1 MFILGQKV
9 LTKTDINVSLFK
21 YSKRKGENI
30 MKLKNNKGVTGVDIA
45 ISVLILII
53 FVSLIAGLFYNMG
66 ITSKK
71 IDRKA
76 EATNLA
82 IGAIERM
89 KLVDFA
95 DLENTKTNDDDGRK
109 GINESNIPTLTDLDV
124 PNGYKVEISVED
136 YDDGSVAK
144 IIRAYVTYMENNQNQ
159 EIKIETIKKVDNGEK
174 EVPIPAGFVVSGA
187 DGENDKEKGL
197 VIYEGTEPVTNSNV
211 ETARKTR
218 NQFVWIPT
226 TDYNTKDYDGTG
238 KTYTDNVD
246 SNSEEEQKNIE
257 KSIKKYGGYFVSRY
271 EIGEK
276 DGKPVSMRG
285 YEPETN
291 ITPTNAIAKAREMY
305 SKDSS
310 WEVTSTPVYGKQWD
324 NAMAWIKKTYN
335 TSEGS
340 KYGNYCDFN
349 RQNIGKTFSSIMFDN
364 KNNSIIKSRY
374 LPDGGVRVGIPSE
387 LFTISTSL
395 SSSSTIMP
403 SYETTTTANLIINCT
418 GKSYIRVK
426 VAEVENSENI
436 KSVDFKPQQTD
447 KWVKRGDYWYYT
459 EIVGTETLTIPV
471 EIINNVNNTR
481 NNSKDGIIHLYASAT
496 QSVIQVDFDS
506 DKPWVD
512 YVEIEGKNNQIKR
525 VSDIKL
531 AYLTESSTSEINYS
545 VSPNTSEVT
554 GYSDAWKINNL
565 YDIAGNMAEIT
576 AEKTGDNYIIRG
588 GKYFNIGN
596 NAITKR
602 EEISATTTDID
613 TGYRI
618 ALYVK

>member
-1 MFILGQKV
+1 
-9 LTKTDINVSLFK
+9 
-21 YSKRKGENI
+21 

-45 ISVLILII
+45 VSVVILII
-53 FVSLIAGLFYNMG
+53 FISLISGLFYN
-66 ITSKK
+66 TAVTTKK
-71 IDRKA
+71 IDRKT

-82 IGAIERM
+82 ISVIERM

-95 DLENTKTNDDDGRK
+95 DLENTKTGDDDGRK
-109 GINESNIPTLTDLDV
+109 GINESNISTLADLDI
-124 PNGYKVEISVED
+124 PNGYKVEVAVED
-136 YDDGSVAK
+136 YDDGSAVK

-159 EIKIETIKKVDNGEK
+159 EIKIETLKKVDSGEK

-197 VIYEGTEPVTNSNV
+197 VIYEGTDPVTNSNV

-276 DGKPVSMRG
+276 DGKQVSMRG
-285 YEPETN
+285 YQPKTN
-291 ITPTNAIAKAREMY
+291 MTPINAIAEAREMY

-324 NAMAWIKKTYN
+324 NAMAWIKKTYDIN
-335 TSEGS
+335 EVDN
-340 KYGNYCDFN
+340 YGNYCDFN
-349 RQNIGKTFSSIMFDN
+349 RQNIGKTFSSIMFEN
-364 KNNSIIKSRY
+364 KNNNAIKSVCLSKKRFGFYVPNLPTLSIDTELQHTSIQAPSYESKSMTSLRITNTGDTDVYIAIKDTSNNSDNIKSIEYNSEQPDKWIKKAGVWYYKEIIKSK
-374 LPDGGVRVGIPSE
+374 DTIQIP
-387 LFTISTSL
+387 
-395 SSSSTIMP
+395 
-403 SYETTTTANLIINCT
+403 INIT
-418 GKSYIRVK
+418 
-426 VAEVENSENI
+426 
-436 KSVDFKPQQTD
+436 
-447 KWVKRGDYWYYT
+447 
-459 EIVGTETLTIPV
+459 
-471 EIINNVNNTR
+471 NNVNDSKI
-481 NNSKDGIIHLYASAT
+481 SKDTGIDIEIYA
-496 QSVIQVDFDS
+496 IQKGAEIDFDS
-506 DKPWVD
+506 DTPWGPNTITVGKANTK
-512 YVEIEGKNNQIKR
+512 IEKVVAIKQDTR
-525 VSDIKL
+525 L
-531 AYLTESSTSEINYS
+531 AYFTDVSTVTLNYS